1 MMLSL
6 LKPGPRKEAIIGLVP
21 EVSVAAEIGA
31 DHGQI
36 SAGVL
41 AAGRAQKMLVCDVS
55 AASLVKARRLFASL
69 GWETRAEFY
78 VADGLDGLNEPVG
91 AIIVAGM
98 GAKTMEGILE
108 RGREKLRGA
117 KLILQPNPG
126 VQHMRTWL
134 SENGWRIEKET
145 LVFDEGRYYV
155 ALRAAEGNEA
165 LSLQQIWLGPRLL
178 EAPTP
183 LFGQYARHRLACAR
197 MERGEGAAEKIAMLE
212 ETVKELQAHG
222 M

>member
-1 MMLSL
+1 MMHSL

-21 EVSVAAEIGA
+21 VSGRVAEIGA

-41 AAGRAQKMLVCDVS
+41 AAGRAQKMLVCDIS

-69 GWETRAEFY
+69 GWEERADFC
-78 VADGLDGLNEPVG
+78 VADGLDGLDEPVD
-91 AIIVAGM
+91 AILIAGM
-98 GAKTMEGILE
+98 GSKTIEGILE
-108 RGREKLRGA
+108 RGREKLPGKR
-117 KLILQPNPG
+117 LILQPNPG
-126 VQHMRTWL
+126 VQHMRVWL
-134 SENGWRIEKET
+134 SENGWRIEAET

-155 ALRAAEGNEA
+155 ALRAAEGNET
-165 LSLQQIWLGPRLL
+165 LSLAQIWLGPRLL
-178 EAPTP
+178 ERPTP
-183 LFGQYARHRLACAR
+183 LFGAYARHRLDCAR
-197 MERGEGAAEKIAMLE
+197 VERGEGAAEKIAMLE